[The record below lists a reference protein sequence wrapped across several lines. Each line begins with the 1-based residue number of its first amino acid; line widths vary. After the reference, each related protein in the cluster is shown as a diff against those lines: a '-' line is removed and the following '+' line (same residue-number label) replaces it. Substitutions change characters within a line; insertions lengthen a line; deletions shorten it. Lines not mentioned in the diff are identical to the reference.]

1 MPASAVTP
9 TVRLR
14 ARLLAQGD
22 PVLTVSAAVC
32 LLLILFA
39 VGGQYLTRWSPSAI
53 DILNVNAAPSA
64 NHWLGTDY
72 LGRDLFSRV
81 ASGARISMLGP
92 ALVVAVATTAGVAV
106 ALASAWFGGWFDT
119 AASRAMDILFAFPS
133 LLFAVL
139 AVAVFGTGLTAPV
152 IALAIAYVPY
162 LGRVFRTV
170 AVQQR
175 HLPYVEACVLA
186 GLPAWRICLR
196 HLLPSMLPYV
206 RAQATL
212 AFGYALLDL
221 AAISFIGLGVQP
233 PSSDWGVMVAEGR
246 QPLLDG
252 YPLEALTAGLLILLT
267 VVAFNL
273 LGERLE
279 RWAEERRI

>member
-170 AVQQR
+170 AVRQR

>member
-1 MPASAVTP
+1 VLIASAV
-9 TVRLR
+9 VCV
-14 ARLLAQGD
+14 LL
-22 PVLTVSAAVC
+22 V
-32 LLLILFA
+32 LFA
-39 VGGQYLTRWSPSAI
+39 VGGQYLTRWPPSGI
-53 DILNVNAAPSA
+53 DILNINAAPSA

-72 LGRDLFSRV
+72 LGRDLYSRV
-81 ASGARISMLGP
+81 ASGARISLLGP
-92 ALVVAVATTAGVAV
+92 ALVVVVATVAAVAV
-106 ALASAWFGGWFDT
+106 ALASAWFGGWFD
-119 AASRAMDILFAFPS
+119 AAVRRVMDILFAFPS

-139 AVAVFGTGLTAPV
+139 AVAVFGVGLTAPV
-152 IALAIAYVPY
+152 AALAIAYVPY

-186 GLPAWRICLR
+186 GMPAWRICLR
-196 HLLPSMLPYV
+196 HLLPPMLPYI
-206 RAQATL
+206 RAQASL

-233 PSSDWGVMVAEGR
+233 PTSDWGVMVSEGR
-246 QPLLDG
+246 QPLLNG

-267 VVAFNL
+267 VVAFNV

-279 RWAEERRI
+279 RWADGRTI